1 MLFHQFSATPGTNI
15 FDKLMFIAR
24 QLCISEITYLLYT
37 LLLIVAQDQFAILL
51 TRPYNHVALF
61 MPYTLESLI

>member
-1 MLFHQFSATPGTNI
+1 
-15 FDKLMFIAR
+15 MFIAR
-24 QLCISEITYLLYT
+24 QLCISEITYLLYD

-51 TRPYNHVALF
+51 TRPYNHVASF

>member
-1 MLFHQFSATPGTNI
+1 
-15 FDKLMFIAR
+15 MFIAR